1 MRIKPHHKVALIYL
15 VLGSLWIFF
24 SDTSV
29 ELLFQDKASITFAQH
44 VKGWFFIGFTG
55 ILLFFL
61 VRKDVTDIQHVN
73 ERLLESYEQTISG
86 WVRVMDLRHKET
98 KDHTQ
103 RVMRMTVAL
112 ARQYGLTDEETL
124 RRIGHGALLHDI
136 GKIGIPDSILIKPGK
151 LSEDEWAQMQ
161 LHPQIGHDIL
171 ANIDYLSPCKDIPW
185 CHHEKWDGSGYPR
198 GLAGEDI
205 PLAARLFAVV
215 DVWDALIHPRIYKQA
230 WPESEVL
237 AHIQSQAGVHFDP
250 VVVETFLR
258 HYDAIKASA
267 DQR

>member
-1 MRIKPHHKVALIYL
+1 MRIKPHHKVALVYL

-29 ELLFQDKASITFAQH
+29 ELMFQDREGITFAQH
-44 VKGWFFIGFTG
+44 VKGWFFIGFTSV
-55 ILLFFL
+55 LLFFL
-61 VRKDVTDIQHVN
+61 VRKDVTEIQRAN
-73 ERLLESYEQTISG
+73 EQLLESYEQTIRG

-112 ARQYGLTDEETL
+112 ARQYGVDDEEAL
-124 RRIGHGALLHDI
+124 KRIGYGALLHDI
-136 GKIGIPDSILIKPGK
+136 GKIGIPDSILIKPDK
-151 LSEDEWAQMQ
+151 LTEEEWAQMKR
-161 LHPQIGHDIL
+161 HPQIGHDIL
-171 ANIDYLSPCKDIPW
+171 DNIAHLSPCKDIPW

-230 WPESEVL
+230 WPEDEVL
-237 AHIQSQAGVHFDP
+237 AHIRSQAGRHFDP
-250 VVVETFLR
+250 RVVEAFLQ
-258 HYDAIKASA
+258 HYPRIKAVSEA
-267 DQR
+267 E